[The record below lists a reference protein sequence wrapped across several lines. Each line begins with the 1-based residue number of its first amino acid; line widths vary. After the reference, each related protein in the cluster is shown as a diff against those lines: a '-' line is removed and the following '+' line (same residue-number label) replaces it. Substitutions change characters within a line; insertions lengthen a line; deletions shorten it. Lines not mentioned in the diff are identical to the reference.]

1 MTITV
6 KDRRKAVSP
15 VIAVLLLILIA
26 VAMAV
31 MVYVWAIGYAGQIRP
46 TTPETAERLKIE
58 TGKLFIWCYNVADT
72 DLGFDA
78 KDNPNRMDV
87 NVTLVVKN
95 VGGADVNITEAYLL
109 SAGYEIINYTTC
121 YGDQRKYTY
130 VDHAQLAD
138 TLLEVGKTYKLSI
151 CFPDTEIQRG
161 KTYIVKIVTSL
172 GNEYLWQ
179 LKAGTYS
186 TSS

>member
-1 MTITV
+1 MTAV
-6 KDRRKAVSP
+6 KKEGLKAVSP

-31 MVYVWAIGYAGQIRP
+31 MLYMWAVGYAGQVRP

-58 TGKLFIWCYNVADT
+58 SGRLFNWTHCAQ
-72 DLGFDA
+72 GS
-78 KDNPNRMDV
+78 NPLRMDV

-109 SAGYEIINYTTC
+109 SAGYEIINYTDC
-121 YGDQRKYTY
+121 YGTRSIYAY
-130 VDHAQLAD
+130 ANHVSLAD
-138 TLLEVGKTYKLSI
+138 TLLEVGKAYEVRI
-151 CFPDTEIQRG
+151 CFPDTEIQMGR
-161 KTYIVKIVTSL
+161 TYIVKLVTSL

-179 LKAGTYS
+179 VKAGAYFAGG
-186 TSS
+186 